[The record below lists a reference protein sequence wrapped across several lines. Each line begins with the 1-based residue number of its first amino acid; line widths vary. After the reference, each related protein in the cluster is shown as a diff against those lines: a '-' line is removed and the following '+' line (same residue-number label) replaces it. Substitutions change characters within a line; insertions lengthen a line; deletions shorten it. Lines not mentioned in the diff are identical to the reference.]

1 MSGFGA
7 QSRVRLGPV
16 VDVLTT
22 DEGTVALVARAVGH
36 QVVRVSDLGAVVL
49 ELLAGGEA
57 TVAQVAAELVDVYGA
72 PPDSDP
78 VEATARALE
87 DMSRTGLIS
96 AEIPPRD
103 IPENCPSSP

>member
-1 MSGFGA
+1 VSGYGA
-7 QSRVRLGPV
+7 ATVVRLGPV

-22 DEGTVALVARAVGH
+22 EEGTVALVEREVGH
-36 QVVRVSDLGAVVL
+36 QVVRVSELGSVVL
-49 ELLAGGEA
+49 ELLEEGPT

-78 VEATARALE
+78 VDATAQALE

-96 AEIPPRD
+96 AE
-103 IPENCPSSP
+103 NAGA

>member
-1 MSGFGA
+1 VSGYGA
-7 QSRVRLGPV
+7 ATAVRLGPV

-22 DEGTVALVARAVGH
+22 EEGTVALVEREVGH
-36 QVVRVSDLGAVVL
+36 QVVRVSELGSVVL
-49 ELLAGGEA
+49 ELLEDGPA
-57 TVAQVAAELVDVYGA
+57 TVAQVAAELVDIYGA

-96 AEIPPRD
+96 AEKAGP
-103 IPENCPSSP
+103 